1 MRSRLLSLLV
11 LLLAA
16 CDRGDVP
23 RPSSNTPVILISIDT
38 LRSDHLP
45 AYGYKGVSTPN
56 IDALRAD
63 SILYQRAYS
72 HCPLTVPS
80 HATVLTGQ
88 LPAETGMRDNTGYSL
103 NPASA
108 TLAELLAAK
117 GYATG
122 AAVSSYV
129 LHKGT
134 GMERG
139 FAAYDDEIQDRG
151 GLAMSA
157 MQRAGADTVAAAE
170 KWLGAN
176 GGKPLFY
183 FLHLY
188 EPHTPYAAPEPY
200 RSRYAPYD
208 AEIAQADEVVGRFLQ
223 RLKDA
228 GIYDNALIVL
238 FSDHGEGLGDHG
250 EDEHGIF
257 LYREALQVPL
267 MVKLPGA
274 AQAGNSVDRPVQLSD
289 IFPTVL
295 AQTGIK
301 HDARSTSGARSLL
314 DDPDAKTAERQIYSE
329 TYFPRFHF
337 GWSDLHSLMGAQHH
351 YIHAPQPEL
360 YETSDV
366 AEKNNVLNDNRRV
379 YAAMRRSIEP
389 AIRMAEAPKAVSPEE
404 AAKLAALGYLG
415 STAAVEGPL
424 PDPKTKTQ
432 TFREIREAF
441 KLFQAGN
448 YEAALTYYQRLLR
461 ENPRMLDLWE
471 ISARAL
477 VRLGRRAEAID
488 AAKEALKI
496 SPQSTH
502 LALLIA
508 NLSLEQGQA
517 DTARQHAELALKSH
531 PVEARE
537 ILARAALASG
547 DVSAAERE
555 ARSALAA
562 EPKNARALMT
572 LGRIEKDKQNL
583 GLALTHLEAA
593 TEAARNEQ
601 TALSGLHYMRGDVLA
616 RLGRAQE
623 AEQALREE
631 IRLFPEDAPAYMSLI
646 LLYVSAGRVD
656 EGTRLI
662 HELEKAS
669 PTPPSYAAISNTLRV
684 IGDQRGARFWAV
696 RGLRRFPNDQTLRRL
711 AG

>member
-1 MRSRLLSLLV
+1 M
-11 LLLAA
+11 
-16 CDRGDVP
+16 P
-23 RPSSNTPVILISIDT
+23 RPSSKTPVILISIDT

-45 AYGYKGVSTPN
+45 AYGYKGVATPN
-56 IDALRAD
+56 LDAFRAD

-170 KWLGAN
+170 KWLAAN
-176 GGKPLFY
+176 SGKPLFY
-183 FLHLY
+183 FLHVY

-200 RSRYAPYD
+200 RSRYEPYD

-267 MVKLPGA
+267 MVKLPGG
-274 AQAGNSVDRPVQLSD
+274 AQAGKSVERPVQLSD

-301 HDARSTSGARSLL
+301 HDAQSTSGARSLL
-314 DDPDAKTAERQIYSE
+314 EDDAQSTNRQIYSE

-337 GWSDLHSLMGAQHH
+337 GWSDLHSLMGTQHH

-360 YETSDV
+360 YETIDL

-379 YAAMRRSIEP
+379 YTAMRRSIEP

-496 SPQSTH
+496 SPQSMH

-508 NLSLEQGQA
+508 NLSLEQGEA
-517 DTARQHAELALKSH
+517 DSAWQHAELALKSH

-537 ILARAALASG
+537 ILARAALARG
-547 DVSAAERE
+547 DVGAAERE
-555 ARSALAA
+555 ARTALAA

-572 LGRIEKDKQNL
+572 LGRIEKDKQNF
-583 GLALTHLEAA
+583 GLALTHFEAA
-593 TEAARNEQ
+593 AQAARHEQ
-601 TALSGLHYMRGDVLA
+601 TALSGLNYMRGDVLA

-631 IRLFPEDAPAYMSLI
+631 IRLFPEDPPAYTSLI
-646 LLYVSAGRVD
+646 LLYVSGGRVD
-656 EGTRLI
+656 EATRLI

-669 PTPPSYAAISNTLRV
+669 PTPPSYAAISKTLRV
-684 IGDQRGARFWAV
+684 IGDQRGARFWAM
-696 RGLRRFPNDQTLRRL
+696 RGLRRFPNDQPLQQLLKEVERTLS
-711 AG
+711 